1 MQNAQQQNHQVQVA
15 GPRAGKRGRA
25 GNARGGAVQLPDPE
39 AESFERWARTLTSK
53 AAVEDYLK
61 TNPIDPKN
69 LTLEVIERDL
79 WAEAQ
84 QLKFTPGASRDTR
97 LRYTF
102 YRVLSKGSIPT
113 VYRRIRAAALK
124 LLPGLQQMADR
135 GCALKGY
142 TGMRVDPAPGQPG
155 SRIVD
160 PEDPTKLLLLEDHS
174 NPPWDRANFRA
185 VMAHCESPLNVE
197 KLKAFCRSRGYDER
211 DFKHG
216 DVAVPPLLISAP
228 PRKGKTCIALAH
240 VWFARR
246 MGFAVQYG
254 VAPNTNLVSQEL
266 HGLMVRLGWWNNPA
280 ILGDCIDGSDVPG
293 VKARAFDEALQR
305 KRYDVVLFSSDN
317 NNHAK
322 ATAADIDRRAVKLT
336 ASIAPEDAR
345 HGPDDDGLRGDV
357 DDAARAAGCTD
368 VFVLIR
374 DEAQTNAR
382 FGAEEEEDRL
392 AVAEGLLAR
401 EQAARA
407 VAARAPDAAQLLP
420 EIERRIAG
428 LTKNVETKQKAFDRK
443 LASSQELLR
452 PTFVSS
458 KGFQILVSATLLPTL
473 QERQLWGTLLEEELP
488 EELDVGQDRF
498 ALPALGPE
506 GHKQYVGAQCTYDA
520 KYRRAYAPEL
530 VREWTFRLLK
540 DRISRKIEVY
550 RTRFRDAEREV
561 TRLETEEGRH
571 PDDPEYQTAL
581 ALKARL
587 DALLTAS
594 RTELREANQRIQPYS
609 DELFERP
616 QFADKRLLM
625 LDGGAIFG
633 SKVDKYGVP
642 VATRT
647 TKAVIATIAQ
657 AARGMA
663 WLDADIGERG
673 GEVDRLIEAPADSV
687 APGEERGAILPMTLV
702 CPHNHTMRTKKSEL
716 RQHTQLD
723 WVNRIAKLCC
733 ERKQPAFISVFAS
746 SMDGSKITRSIPEI
760 TFSDEAKRPNAFK
773 DAKRQVTVFEIGP
786 KAHNPAEFEIKPLAA
801 PVADMD
807 GVISM
812 LTARTNRFDGIGHY
826 KLYAVGYDMFN
837 GALTLSRAMNVDV
850 FARDEDGVERIQPQT
865 RTVLAAPQRI
875 LFAHTNTRSI
885 DSIYQIVGRTYN
897 DLHFACPNFRIEI
910 LTGVSARG
918 NLSAYA
924 MAEDAFIAATGVPA
938 GCPRQGEDD
947 GAQQQQQQPALQDDL
962 DDEGVAMDYEDAA
975 PAAAAAVA
983 PERVRLPMHEC
994 VRSAHTAFAQAPILA
1009 KDEGMQTY
1017 ELSQLVLGRKRR
1029 TMASTVGR
1037 HAPITLEE
1045 LRARGSHALAL
1056 DDWEPPEEEEEYESD
1071 SDVGSEADSD
1081 AEVLP
1086 ERNDGVLAR
1095 SLPDFLALFRRRMA
1109 TLAKDGTGEL
1119 YAVRTQ
1125 EGYYSALESTLVE
1138 RSEYFNYHGHARP
1151 GMQGKRCY
1159 PDHLPTKDKDPK
1171 WLQGGEHYEVVQPG
1185 GKGKSH
1191 KAAAFTI
1198 LRTMFA
1204 AELQGDKP
1212 CSAIFQSD
1220 RVAKAA
1226 AVEQQQLQ
1234 QHAPLGDDDDDDF

>member
-1 MQNAQQQNHQVQVA
+1 MQNAQNHQVQVA
-15 GPRAGKRGRA
+15 APRGGKRGRA

-84 QLKFTPGASRDTR
+84 QLKFMPSASRDTR

-113 VYRRIRAAALK
+113 VYMRIRAAALK

-142 TGMRVDPAPGQPG
+142 TGMRVDPEPGEPG
-155 SRIVD
+155 ARIVD
-160 PEDPTKLLLLEDHS
+160 PDDPTKLLLLADYS
-174 NPPWDRANFRA
+174 NPPWDPANLRA
-185 VMAHCESPLNVE
+185 VMAHCESPLHVE

-216 DVAVPPLLISAP
+216 DVALPPLLISAP
-228 PRKGKTCIALAH
+228 PRKGKTAIALAH

-266 HGLMVRLGWWNNPA
+266 HGLLVRLGWWNNPA
-280 ILGDCIDGSDVPG
+280 ILGDCINGSDVQG

-322 ATAADIDRRAVKLT
+322 ATAADIERRAVKLT
-336 ASIAPEDAR
+336 ASVAPEDAR

-357 DDAARAAGCTD
+357 DDDARAAGCTD

-382 FGAEEEEDRL
+382 FGAEEEEDKL
-392 AVAEGLLAR
+392 AVAESLLAR
-401 EQAARA
+401 EQAALT
-407 VAARAPDAAQLLP
+407 VAERAPDADQLVP
-420 EIERRIAG
+420 GIKRRIAG

-458 KGFQILVSATLLPTL
+458 KGFQVLVSATLLPTL
-473 QERQLWGTLLEEELP
+473 QERQLWGTLLEENLP
-488 EELDVGQDRF
+488 AELDVGQDRF

-506 GHKQYVGAQCTYDA
+506 GHKQYVGAQCTDDA

-550 RTRFRDAEREV
+550 RTLFRDAEREV

-571 PDDPEYQTAL
+571 PDDPEYKMAL
-581 ALKARL
+581 ALKTRL

-594 RTELREANQRIQPYS
+594 KTELREANQRIPAYS

-616 QFADKRLLM
+616 QFADKRLLL

-633 SKVDKYGVP
+633 KKVDAHGVP

-657 AARGMA
+657 ARARHGVARRRHWRARRRDRPPDRSARGQRRA
-663 WLDADIGERG
+663 RRGARRHPADDA
-673 GEVDRLIEAPADSV
+673 RLPAQPHNAHQDVRAAPAHAARLGQPHRQALLRAQAAGLHRGVCVVDGRQQDHAQHPGDHLLRRRQAAQRLQGLQ
-687 APGEERGAILPMTLV
+687 APGHR
-702 CPHNHTMRTKKSEL
+702 L
-716 RQHTQLD
+716 RD
-723 WVNRIAKLCC
+723 
-733 ERKQPAFISVFAS
+733 
-746 SMDGSKITRSIPEI
+746 
-760 TFSDEAKRPNAFK
+760 RPS
-773 DAKRQVTVFEIGP
+773 
-786 KAHNPAEFEIKPLAA
+786 AHNPAEFEIKPLAA

-807 GVISM
+807 GVVSM
-812 LTARTNRFDGIGHY
+812 LTARTNRFDAIGHY

-918 NLSAYA
+918 NLIAYA

-938 GCPRQGEDD
+938 GCPLQGDAG
-947 GAQQQQQQPALQDDL
+947 GAQQQQQPALQDDL
-962 DDEGVAMDYEDAA
+962 DDEGVAMDYEDAVPV
-975 PAAAAAVA
+975 PAVVA

-1056 DDWEPPEEEEEYESD
+1056 DDWEAPEEEEYESD
-1071 SDVGSEADSD
+1071 SDLDSEADSD
-1081 AEVLP
+1081 AEIMP

-1095 SLPDFLALFRRRMA
+1095 SLPEFLALYRQRMA
-1109 TLAKDGTGEL
+1109 TLTKENSDETYEE
-1119 YAVRTQ
+1119 RTINT
-1125 EGYYSALESTLVE
+1125 YCAALETTLVE
-1138 RSEYFNYHGHARP
+1138 HSEFFNYHGHARP

-1171 WLQGGEHYEVVQPG
+1171 WVQGGEHYEVVQPG
-1185 GKGKSH
+1185 GKGKGRVSS
-1191 KAAAFTI
+1191 AFTI
-1198 LRTMFA
+1198 LRRMFA

-1212 CSAIFQSD
+1212 CSAIFKSD

-1226 AVEQQQLQ
+1226 AAQQMDRF
-1234 QHAPLGDDDDDDF
+1234 PLMDADDDM